1 MSTKTKDNRDSP
13 KSSSGAKSR
22 GKDALESGLSLTR
35 SSPASPQGF
44 ELGLAMAESM
54 RNEDMQRILSI
65 QNKR

>member
-22 GKDALESGLSLTR
+22 GKDALESGLSMTR
-35 SSPASPQGF
+35 SSPQGF

>member
-22 GKDALESGLSLTR
+22 GKDALESSLSLTR
-35 SSPASPQGF
+35 SSPQGF

-54 RNEDMQRILSI
+54 RNEDMQRIMSI

>member
-13 KSSSGAKSR
+13 KSSSGAKGR
-22 GKDALESGLSLTR
+22 GKDTLESGLSLTR
-35 SSPASPQGF
+35 SSPQGF

>member
-22 GKDALESGLSLTR
+22 GKDAFIESGLSLTR
-35 SSPASPQGF
+35 SSPQGF

-54 RNEDMQRILSI
+54 RNEDMQRIVSI